1 MRKTGGRWT
10 ERILHSFKGGADGAY
25 PLANLIFDSSGN
37 LYGTTYAGGRN
48 ADGTLF
54 QLAPKAAGVWTE
66 KVLHSFGNGQDGE
79 HPDAGLVLD
88 ATGNFYGT
96 TYEGGANGFGT
107 VFELTPKARGKWAEQ
122 VLHSFSGKDGASPYA
137 SLIIDT
143 AGNLYGTTSSGGADG
158 VGTVFELTPEAGGKW
173 AEKVLH
179 SFNGKD
185 GENPSASLIFDAS
198 GNLYGP
204 TEDSIFEL
212 MPKTGGGWTE
222 KMLYNFGS
230 TAELIFDGSG
240 KLYGTTYVGGTTGYG
255 TLFEL
260 SHKADG
266 KWTHLVL
273 YSFIGGV
280 DGANPFAGLVLD
292 ASGNM
297 YGTTYY
303 GGGANQGTV
312 FEFTH

>member
-1 MRKTGGRWT
+1 MG
-10 ERILHSFKGGADGAY
+10 
-25 PLANLIFDSSGN
+25 DS
-37 LYGTTYAGGRN
+37 
-48 ADGTLF
+48 
-54 QLAPKAAGVWTE
+54 
-66 KVLHSFGNGQDGE
+66 
-79 HPDAGLVLD
+79 
-88 ATGNFYGT
+88 
-96 TYEGGANGFGT
+96 
-107 VFELTPKARGKWAEQ
+107 
-122 VLHSFSGKDGASPYA
+122 
-137 SLIIDT
+137 
-143 AGNLYGTTSSGGADG
+143 
-158 VGTVFELTPEAGGKW
+158 
-173 AEKVLH
+173 
-179 SFNGKD
+179 
-185 GENPSASLIFDAS
+185 S

-230 TAELIFDGSG
+230 TADLIFDGSG
-240 KLYGTTYVGGTTGYG
+240 KLYGTMYVGGTNGYG

-260 SHKADG
+260 NRKADG
-266 KWTHLVL
+266 KWTYLVL
-273 YSFIGGV
+273 YSFLGGV